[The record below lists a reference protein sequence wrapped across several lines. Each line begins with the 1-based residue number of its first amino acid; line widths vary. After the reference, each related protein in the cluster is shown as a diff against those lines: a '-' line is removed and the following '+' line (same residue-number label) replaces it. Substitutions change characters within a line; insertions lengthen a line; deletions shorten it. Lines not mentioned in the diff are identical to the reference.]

1 MNKWYEDDDKVKSL
15 FDGIRNYIY
24 CGVILYVGVWTVIRP
39 DGNVFID
46 TLGVLF
52 SCLAIYLFWVNT
64 KIMERKL
71 FQQPR
76 GSLKGTIVISLVS
89 TLFLLLGFS
98 LLVQQ
103 LTVLNYSDIFPPVK
117 ESS

>member
-1 MNKWYEDDDKVKSL
+1 MSKWYENDDKVKSL

-39 DGNVFID
+39 NADIFMII
-46 TLGVLF
+46 LGAAF
-52 SCLAIYLFWVNT
+52 SILAVYLFWVNT

-76 GSLKGTIVISLVS
+76 ESLKGTIAQAC
-89 TLFLLLGFS
+89 FC
-98 LLVQQ
+98 
-103 LTVLNYSDIFPPVK
+103 Y
-117 ESS
+117 